1 MLVFCIVYIID
12 GVFISGDGVDAGTS
26 FKTVLLTFESAYYL
40 LGLYSVDWIACAK
53 KVIIY
58 YLERDICVV
67 STLESKEKQNEDKFL
82 I

>member
-40 LGLYSVDWIACAK
+40 LGLYSVD
-53 KVIIY
+53 
-58 YLERDICVV
+58 
-67 STLESKEKQNEDKFL
+67 
-82 I
+82 